1 MFRSPEIS
9 HVCTV
14 ASQIAE
20 KRGYEPTGTSMV
32 IKEPTSEHQKVVV
45 GIHCRD
51 IQAEMLHVVLLI
63 INDASGRR
71 LRCMDMHPGRGNWG
85 GSLICEKCDAFY
97 PSELP
102 KRYSTKQTVSHNLE
116 YDHETG
122 SLQISWPGG
131 QTVLSRE
138 EARDLLLFLH
148 DDLRDYLLAR
158 QEEQEK

>member
-1 MFRSPEIS
+1 MTFSNRLLHI
-9 HVCTV
+9 CTV

-45 GIHCRD
+45 GVHCRD

-116 YDHETG
+116 YDCEQH
-122 SLQISWPGG
+122 SLRISWADG
-131 QTVLSRE
+131 QTVLSKE
-138 EARDLLLFLH
+138 EARDLFIWLH
-148 DDLRDYLLAR
+148 DDLRDDLLAPDK
-158 QEEQEK
+158 QED